1 MSYAVDMKSY
11 TTVQAAKELGI
22 GRDTLYRWM
31 KAKKIKGSR
40 VFRLGTGAAVQ
51 VRLWTEH
58 DLAAIR
64 RWMKGNPYKGR
75 GRKAGRMQ

>member
-1 MSYAVDMKSY
+1 MKTY

-31 KAKKIKGSR
+31 KAKKVKGSR
-40 VFRLGTGAAVQ
+40 LLRVGTGAAVQ
-51 VRLWTEH
+51 VRLWTER

-64 RWMKGNPYKGR
+64 RWMKENPYKGR
-75 GRKAGRMQ
+75 GQKAKRKL